1 MKIARRISILAA
13 LLLLGCAQ
21 AEKLY
26 QDYEFGEVGQAYEHA
41 IRWSDYHIAN
51 GFRKNAATENN
62 PPDFEKMGHFRVTS
76 YRVKERADLMDK
88 YQVRQSVE
96 IGYFRAGTFV
106 EKKITD
112 HQIWEYDAKQ
122 RKWYLLTGLPD
133 FK

>member
-1 MKIARRISILAA
+1 MKIARLISILAA

-26 QDYEFGEVGQAYEHA
+26 QDYEFGEVGKAYENA
-41 IRWSDYHIAN
+41 IRWSDFRIAN
-51 GFRKNAATENN
+51 GFRKNAGTEND
-62 PPDFEKMGHFRVTS
+62 PPDFEKLKQFRVTS

-96 IGYFRAGTFV
+96 IGYFRAATFV
-106 EKKITD
+106 EKKVTD

>member
-1 MKIARRISILAA
+1 MKAETILGIFLA
-13 LLLLGCAQ
+13 LLLLGCAT

-26 QDYEFGEVGQAYEHA
+26 QDYEFDKVGPVYEHA
-41 IRWSDYHIAN
+41 IRWSDYRIAN
-51 GFRKNAATENN
+51 GFRKNAATEDN
-62 PPDFEKMGHFRVTS
+62 PPDFDKLAQFRVTS

-96 IGYFRAGTFV
+96 IGYYRVDSFV

-122 RKWYLLTGLPD
+122 RKWFLLTGLPD